1 MKKFLSAV
9 LALALVLSLC
19 AGLTGC
25 GDDSSSTTG
34 SSGSS
39 TTSSSGSSTTGT
51 PSDSNSGSDNSA
63 DTGKVY
69 ELTLSMHDPKTT
81 ANAIYIQSWIDKI
94 YEATDGHVKITL
106 YDNATL
112 SAATDI
118 GDNVKAGSVD
128 IGWLYTSYYA
138 GQFPLTDVIN
148 LPLQGFGDPV
158 VSTEVLW
165 ALKDK
170 YEEVEEEWS
179 DFKLLMFYG
188 NPGMILAGADKPLTS
203 LDDLKGLSIRCPSG
217 AITDVLTA
225 WGASPITMAPTDL
238 YEAVEKKNISGYIFE
253 PAGICNFS
261 LQEVTSYYTDYPL
274 YDGPFALIMNL
285 DKWNS
290 LPEEY
295 QQAIEELSGKEA
307 SLGAA
312 QAFADDVEKARETI
326 TEAGGQ
332 FVELPADSLAE
343 MTVAADAYA
352 ETWVESMSAN
362 GFDAASYL
370 ADAKAFAEE
379 FSE

>member
-1 MKKFLSAV
+1 MKKLLSAVLV
-9 LALALVLSLC
+9 LALALSLC
-19 AGLTGC
+19 VGLTAC
-25 GDDSSSTTG
+25 GDKG
-34 SSGSS
+34 G
-39 TTSSSGSSTTGT
+39 
-51 PSDSNSGSDNSA
+51 A
-63 DTGKVY
+63 DTDTVY
-69 ELTLSMHDPKTT
+69 EFTLSMHDPKTT
-81 ANAIYIQSWIDKI
+81 ASAVYIQSWIDKI
-94 YEATDGHVKITL
+94 SEATDGHVKITL

-165 ALKDK
+165 SLKDK
-170 YEEVEEEWS
+170 YEEIDQEWS

-188 NPGMILAGADKPLTS
+188 NPGMILASADKPLTS
-203 LDDLKGLSIRCPSG
+203 LADLKGMSIRCPSG

-225 WGASPITMAPTDL
+225 WGASPVTMAPTDL
-238 YEAVEKKNISGYIFE
+238 YEAVEKKNIEGYIFE
-253 PAGICNFS
+253 PSGICNFS
-261 LQEVTSYYTDYPL
+261 LQEITKYYTDYPL

-312 QAFADDVEKARETI
+312 QAFADDVEKARDTI
-326 TEAGGQ
+326 VAAGGE
-332 FVELPADSLAE
+332 FVELSDDALAE
-343 MTVAADAYA
+343 MAVAADAYA
-352 ETWVESMSAN
+352 ETWVESMSAD

-370 ADAKAFAEE
+370 ADAKAFAQE

>member
-1 MKKFLSAV
+1 MKKTLSIV
-9 LALALVLSLC
+9 LAVVMVLSLC
-19 AGLTGC
+19 VGLAGC
-25 GDDSSSTTG
+25 GDSSK
-34 SSGSS
+34 
-39 TTSSSGSSTTGT
+39 
-51 PSDSNSGSDNSA
+51 D
-63 DTGKVY
+63 DTVY

-81 ANAIYIQSWIDKI
+81 ASAKYLQEWIDKVD
-94 YEATDGHVKITL
+94 EATDGHVKITL

-148 LPLQGFGDPV
+148 LPMQGFGDPV

-170 YEEVEEEWS
+170 YEEIDEEWS

-188 NPGMILAGADKPLTS
+188 NPGMILASAEKPLTS
-203 LDDLKGLSIRCPSG
+203 LADLKGLSIRCPSG

-225 WGASPITMAPTDL
+225 WGASPVTMSPPDL
-238 YEAVEKKNISGYIFE
+238 YEAVEKKNINGYIFE
-253 PAGICNFS
+253 PSGICNFS
-261 LQEVTSYYTDYPL
+261 LQEITKYYTDYPL
-274 YDGPFALIMNL
+274 YDGPFGLIMNL

-295 QQAIEELSGKEA
+295 QKAIEELSGKEA
-307 SLGAA
+307 SIGAA
-312 QAFADDVEKARETI
+312 QAFANDVEVARQNI
-326 TEAGGQ
+326 IDAGGE
-332 FVELPADSLAE
+332 FVELSDDAAAELA
-343 MTVAADAYA
+343 VAADAYA
-352 ETWVESMSAN
+352 QTWVENMSAD
-362 GFDAASYL
+362 GFDAAAYL

-379 FSE
+379 FGK